1 MSNNLTGN
9 TWQEDP
15 DQIIILVNRS
25 PNNYI
30 LDLPSGRFRLD
41 AGRRMR
47 TVRSIMNIQQVSD
60 LVRQGSLT
68 VEETH
73 GKAPPSR

>member
-60 LVRQGSLT
+60 LVRQGSLI
-68 VEETH
+68 VEETP